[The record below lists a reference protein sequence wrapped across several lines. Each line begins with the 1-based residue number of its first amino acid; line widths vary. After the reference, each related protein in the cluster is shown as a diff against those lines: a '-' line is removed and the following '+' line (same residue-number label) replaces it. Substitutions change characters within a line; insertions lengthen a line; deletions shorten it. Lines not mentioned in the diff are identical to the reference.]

1 MSASHLLGLKGPQQT
16 PARVVEI
23 NILDDVKSIA
33 TDLSWALFF
42 TRQQM
47 VIKKLIT
54 PFINDSWIDK
64 PAWERRRWNALW
76 LHLPNGPEDLLYY
89 ITNQQAIT
97 GGQNMQHLNACE
109 DKKLASQAFVK
120 VFFGH
125 QMAPESETRREPKR
139 FPPPIHKWHVR
150 WWSNF
155 HSYSY
160 SFANFYNDKTQ
171 NGKRYPFANMQIWK
185 VFDICL
191 LLKISLSFIV
201 FISTTFRV
209 HTVTKDCNK
218 AHHRPYLCG
227 RALSTET
234 QPS

>member
-89 ITNQQAIT
+89 TTNQQAIT
-97 GGQNMQHLNACE
+97 LNWWPKYATLECLWRQKVGFTSIRE
-109 DKKLASQAFVK
+109 SLFWPPDGSRVRNQTGAKAIPSPNSQMTCPMMVQFPKL
-120 VFFGH
+120 
-125 QMAPESETRREPKR
+125 
-139 FPPPIHKWHVR
+139 
-150 WWSNF
+150 
-155 HSYSY
+155 
-160 SFANFYNDKTQ
+160 
-171 NGKRYPFANMQIWK
+171 
-185 VFDICL
+185 
-191 LLKISLSFIV
+191 
-201 FISTTFRV
+201 
-209 HTVTKDCNK
+209 
-218 AHHRPYLCG
+218 
-227 RALSTET
+227 
-234 QPS
+234 